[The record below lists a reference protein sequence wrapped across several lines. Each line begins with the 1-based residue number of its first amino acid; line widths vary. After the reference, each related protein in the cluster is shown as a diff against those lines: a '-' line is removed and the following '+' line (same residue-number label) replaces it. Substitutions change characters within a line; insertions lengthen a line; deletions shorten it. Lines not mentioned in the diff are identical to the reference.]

1 LVGADIRRRCT
12 DDDDLANQFF
22 LTELPRLAVLW
33 SRVLS
38 LSRSSVFSYV
48 LSLDQSGSADGR
60 GMAAGWSRRTT
71 MFLSDPAG
79 LLDRVFFREPKHDD
93 KELNHEVTVSEDM
106 LPGFMQPVKEKGK
119 ASCLEEE
126 KRKASSDQHPE
137 TKKGYKAHDE
147 GRRNAAA
154 RTDQPSLH
162 NIAGAR

>member
-1 LVGADIRRRCT
+1 LVGPDIRRRCT

-22 LTELPRLAVLW
+22 LTELPLLAVLW

-60 GMAAGWSRRTT
+60 GMTAGWSRRTT
-71 MFLSDPAG
+71 ILLSDAAG
-79 LLDRVFFREPKHDD
+79 LLDRAFFREPKHDD
-93 KELNHEVTVSEDM
+93 KEVTQEENVSEDM
-106 LPGFMQPVKEKGK
+106 LPGFMQ
-119 ASCLEEE
+119 LM
-126 KRKASSDQHPE
+126 KRKRGLHASRKRNEGRPASSTRRQRKPQA
-137 TKKGYKAHDE
+137 YDE
-147 GRRNAAA
+147 GSQNAAA